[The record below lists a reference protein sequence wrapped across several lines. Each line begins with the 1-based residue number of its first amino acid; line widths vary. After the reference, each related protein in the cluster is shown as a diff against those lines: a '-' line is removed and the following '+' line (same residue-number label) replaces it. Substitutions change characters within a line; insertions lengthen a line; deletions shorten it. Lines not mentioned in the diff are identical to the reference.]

1 MGINTLID
9 VLRGSYRAEIR
20 DAGLDRIKTFGAGK
34 DISYINWKIYITQL
48 INQGYIRID
57 YTDGFKLK
65 ATPLTKLVL
74 FEGVS
79 VQLVDISSN
88 DLEIERPKAQRKN
101 RNCMKD

>member
-1 MGINTLID
+1 MTINTLID

-20 DAGLDRIKTFGAGK
+20 EAGLDKIKTFGAGK

-79 VQLVDISSN
+79 VQLVDISMT
-88 DLEIERPKAQRKN
+88 DLEIEKQHHTGKN